1 MQTLKELENGFKYL
15 EISNATLNAK
25 IAFQG
30 AHIFEFK
37 RQIADDI
44 LWLSPTSHFEK
55 GVAIRGGIPI
65 CWPRFGTLDKSL
77 PAHGFSR
84 TAMFE
89 LSTVKEIDENTTEV
103 TLFLEDDEESRKI
116 WNFSFRLEVIFRLG
130 ESLSVSIK
138 TTNTDANEFMIT
150 QALHT
155 YFGVSDISKA
165 TIEGLDNCSYLDT
178 LTDEKELQNGD
189 ISINSECDRV
199 YQEVKKDILLKDKNR
214 VVSISSQGSS
224 SAVVWNPWIEKGS
237 KMSGM
242 REDAYKEFVC
252 IETANAFDDFITI
265 QPNESHTLKVTLSQT
280 LAL

>member
-1 MQTLKELENGFKYL
+1 
-15 EISNATLNAK
+15 
-25 IAFQG
+25 
-30 AHIFEFK
+30 
-37 RQIADDI
+37 
-44 LWLSPTSHFEK
+44 
-55 GVAIRGGIPI
+55 
-65 CWPRFGTLDKSL
+65 
-77 PAHGFSR
+77 
-84 TAMFE
+84 MFE
-89 LSTVKEIDENTTEV
+89 LSTIKEIDENTTEV

-199 YQEVKKDILLKDKNR
+199 YQEVKKDILLKDKSR

-237 KMSGM
+237 EMSGM
-242 REDAYKEFVC
+242 
-252 IETANAFDDFITI
+252 
-265 QPNESHTLKVTLSQT
+265 
-280 LAL
+280 